1 MLGSIEPLFIPPRG
15 SFIIPRPQAE
25 EGPLECLWTIPKGLR
40 AVVPPHAHPRTQ
52 QDPSPVPLTVT
63 PCTVLWNPLP
73 PGCPALPAPPPP
85 HPGQALDAQEIFLST
100 PSRREFGGV
109 TLRRDRARAFPQGP
123 SIRHHLSE
131 AVAI

>member
-73 PGCPALPAPPPP
+73 PGCPALPAPPPRPTPVRHLMHRRYFCQP
-85 HPGQALDAQEIFLST
+85 HLEESLEGSL
-100 PSRREFGGV
+100 
-109 TLRRDRARAFPQGP
+109 
-123 SIRHHLSE
+123 
-131 AVAI
+131 